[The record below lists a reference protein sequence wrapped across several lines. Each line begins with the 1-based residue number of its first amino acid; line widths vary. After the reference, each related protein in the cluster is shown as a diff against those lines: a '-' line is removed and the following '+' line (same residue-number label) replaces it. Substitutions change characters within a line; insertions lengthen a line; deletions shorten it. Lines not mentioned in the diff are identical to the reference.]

1 MQTKLNFNKILNRS
15 QNQQLR
21 PSRTLT
27 QTFMSETRAKGL
39 CYSCDELYAAEH
51 SLTHMT
57 IQIRVME
64 LRETPLDQEFK

>member
-1 MQTKLNFNKILNRS
+1 
-15 QNQQLR
+15 
-21 PSRTLT
+21 
-27 QTFMSETRAKGL
+27 MSETRAKGL

-64 LRETPLDQEFK
+64 LCETPLDQEFK